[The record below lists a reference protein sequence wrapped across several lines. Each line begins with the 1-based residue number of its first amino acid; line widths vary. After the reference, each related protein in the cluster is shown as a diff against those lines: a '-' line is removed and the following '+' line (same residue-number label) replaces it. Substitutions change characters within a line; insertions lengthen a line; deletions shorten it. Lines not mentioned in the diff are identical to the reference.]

1 MGIAVKQAIV
11 NALKKKKKKKLASA
25 KYFYRSNSSCCKQ
38 AILKRCSRLANI
50 KRSNKKNLYLI
61 LIDCLRRRIVYPS
74 YKRCTAIKAEKKT
87 KKHTF
92 NAFSQL
98 LSNINNN
105 AVR

>member
-1 MGIAVKQAIV
+1 MGCVCVCNKT
-11 NALKKKKKKKLASA
+11 KKKKLASA
-25 KYFYRSNSSCCKQ
+25 KYFYRSNSSCCKR

-50 KRSNKKNLYLI
+50 KRSNKKKKNLYLI

-74 YKRCTAIKAEKKT
+74 YKRCTAIKAEKT
-87 KKHTF
+87 KQNTF

-105 AVR
+105 AS

>member
-1 MGIAVKQAIV
+1 MGCVCVCNKT
-11 NALKKKKKKKLASA
+11 KKKKLASA
-25 KYFYRSNSSCCKQ
+25 KYFYRSNSSCCKR

-50 KRSNKKNLYLI
+50 KRSNKKKNLYLI